1 MIMFSLIP
9 NRKWKS
15 KTGDANRAEKGYP
28 VSMRN
33 DVCLT
38 PHYLSSLQTKSG
50 SREGLSDFFES
61 GAYRLKANEKRGRQS
76 PDAMA
81 RMRSQEVIFSF
92 NPVLQ
97 VVFCTAWM
105 RKIIHVFLGHLAASC
120 LMCLQAKQ
128 QGWWARKQTI
138 SKGKNLESIPDSPLP
153 FSFPSVLC
161 AFSLLPFFHRIWTLS
176 KQDHMPPES
185 TLNLLTNLSL
195 FYNRPWMVWGLW
207 FLADSF
213 FLYSCGLSPLSL
225 RPHFFV
231 LCKPQWSSLDS
242 QWFRVIEEHP
252 TLYRLHHQQT
262 LKMPRLFCELPRA
275 CSHCLKGKP
284 FSIPEDPTILMMQWE
299 DLKPKSLFPHTI

>member
-1 MIMFSLIP
+1 MIIFSLMP

-15 KTGDANRAEKGYP
+15 KTGDANQAEKGYP

-33 DVCLT
+33 DVCLI
-38 PHYLSSLQTKSG
+38 PHYLSSLQTKPG

-61 GAYRLKANEKRGRQS
+61 GAYRLKANEKRRSQS

-105 RKIIHVFLGHLAASC
+105 REIIHLFLGHLAASC

-128 QGWWARKQTI
+128 QGWWARTQTI

-161 AFSLLPFFHRIWTLS
+161 AFSLLPFFNRIWTLLVN
-176 KQDHMPPES
+176 KIICLQ
-185 TLNLLTNLSL
+185 NLLWTFLLSSISSTIGPEWSGASGFLQTRL
-195 FYNRPWMVWGLW
+195 FSIAVA
-207 FLADSF
+207 F
-213 FLYSCGLSPLSL
+213 
-225 RPHFFV
+225 
-231 LCKPQWSSLDS
+231 
-242 QWFRVIEEHP
+242 
-252 TLYRLHHQQT
+252 LHH
-262 LKMPRLFCELPRA
+262 L
-275 CSHCLKGKP
+275 SGH
-284 FSIPEDPTILMMQWE
+284 I
-299 DLKPKSLFPHTI
+299 SLYFANHNGPLLIHSDSEW